1 MHETVFY
8 LAVAWMTGLLG
19 ISVILVIRAPSAM
32 VRILSLDM
40 LTLILIALLILYADA
55 QQSPY
60 YLDAALVL
68 ALLSFVASLAAARY
82 HSERKL
88 FS

>member
-19 ISVILVIRAPSAM
+19 ISVMLVIRAPSAM

-55 QQSPY
+55 QRSPY